1 MRRQCLCKHFP
12 IDADDHAMDFV
23 KYHIVH
29 RDGRRI
35 PVVDYGHLA
44 QRKDSAVFYV
54 FVHEDR
60 R

>member
-1 MRRQCLCKHFP
+1 
-12 IDADDHAMDFV
+12 MDFV

>member
-1 MRRQCLCKHFP
+1 MPLQAFSEIKCSKDIFP
-12 IDADDHAMDFV
+12 
-23 KYHIVH
+23 YNIVH